1 MRLIQSS
8 NNAKYTLILTKIN
21 FQEDI
26 GKTAKR
32 KSKEGLKSRPSY
44 PFPLIIY
51 YCSNSFLIA

>member
-32 KSKEGLKSRPSY
+32 KDKVGVEVAPLL
-44 PFPLIIY
+44 PF
-51 YCSNSFLIA
+51 SFSCCLLLQLLLYR

>member
-32 KSKEGLKSRPSY
+32 KSNGGVEIAPLL
-44 PFPLIIY
+44 PF
-51 YCSNSFLIA
+51 SFNYLLLL